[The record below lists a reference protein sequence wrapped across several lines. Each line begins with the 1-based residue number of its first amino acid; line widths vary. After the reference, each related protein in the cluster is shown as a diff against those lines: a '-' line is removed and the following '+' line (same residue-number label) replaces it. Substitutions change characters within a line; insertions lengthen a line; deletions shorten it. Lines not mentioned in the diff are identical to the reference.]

1 MVHLHSLLLGLS
13 AAGSTTPYACNRPAK
28 ISLFAASEKVIIEAF
43 SLTDQEC
50 GAGNPSTDMILPIN
64 TCLWGD
70 YSLVNN
76 FRITTLPTCANG
88 AIPITYFYD
97 TTSCTGNPTFRSD
110 EAMLDLEDRCLFGS
124 STGKWSMIFRCE
136 NLESQAVAKGYYT
149 QAIPPNYSSL
159 KKPAPTGAK
168 GSHGVVTP
176 HGSHDCT
183 IWKPKEPTFL
193 PTDTC
198 LTLDV
203 SHSVFINQP
212 ATCANGKA
220 ALVEAFS
227 EPDCKTS
234 VGWLGTDTF
243 SNEYGA
249 SLDKKCHPTQ
259 ARSIQF
265 ICGDKE
271 MEMFEDLPPHEHAE
285 VKPLVILAPLATP
298 PPQSAPEESLTTP
311 QRPQGYSSSTS
322 KKAKPIVH
330 FYPED
335 RKSPKPTA
343 HTTAQSST
351 PQGGKIQPYYLKDC
365 KNDQRS
371 NTASVKAIDTCIWT
385 FMYNSM
391 QVVSPA
397 VCKNGS
403 QALFAQYYRP
413 GCKPED
419 MKSIGELPEVF
430 TDGCGDIANIDSFAF
445 WCEGLPDSEI
455 GNKGSVGGFVKMIL
469 IILLVVV
476 LMVGLSVLS
485 CCLRGVAMMKQA
497 NELWGHIMA
506 MFGKKEG
513 AIQL

>member
-1 MVHLHSLLLGLS
+1 MVYLPSLLLGLS
-13 AAGSTTPYACNRPAK
+13 AAGSTTAYRYNYPAK
-28 ISLFAASEKVIIEAF
+28 ISLFPASEKVIIEAF
-43 SLTDQEC
+43 SLTAQDC
-50 GAGNPSTDMILPIN
+50 GAGKPSTDIILPIN

-76 FRITTLPTCANG
+76 FKVTSLPTCANG
-88 AIPITYFYD
+88 AIPVTYFYD

-110 EAMLDLEDRCLFGS
+110 EAMLDVADRCLFGS
-124 STGKWSMIFRCE
+124 STPKWSMIFRCE
-136 NLESQAVAKGYYT
+136 NLESQAVAKGYYM

-159 KKPAPTGAK
+159 KKPGPKA
-168 GSHGVVTP
+168 SDGVITP
-176 HGSHDCT
+176 HGSYDCT
-183 IWKPKEPTFL
+183 IWKAKEPTFL
-193 PTDTC
+193 PADTC

-203 SHSVFINQP
+203 SHSIFINQP
-212 ATCANGKA
+212 AVCASGKTA
-220 ALVEAFS
+220 VIEAYA
-227 EPDCKTS
+227 EPGCETS
-234 VGWLGTDTF
+234 IGWLGSDAF
-243 SNEYGA
+243 SNEYGP
-249 SLDKKCHPTQ
+249 SLDKKCHTTQ

-265 ICGDKE
+265 KCHDKDS
-271 MEMFEDLPPHEHAE
+271 EMFEDLPPHEHAD
-285 VKPLVILAPLATP
+285 VKPLVILAPPA
-298 PPQSAPEESLTTP
+298 TTP
-311 QRPQGYSSSTS
+311 TQWSETDESVVTPQKPQGYASPTAST
-322 KKAKPIVH
+322 KAKHIVH

-335 RKSPKPTA
+335 RKNLKPLGDTK
-343 HTTAQSST
+343 AQSTT

-365 KNDQRS
+365 KNDKRS
-371 NTASVKAIDTCIWT
+371 NTVSVQAVDTCIWT

-397 VCKNGS
+397 ICKNGT
-403 QALFAQYYRP
+403 QALFAQYSRP

-419 MKSIGELPEVF
+419 MKSIGDIPKVF
-430 TDGCGDIANIDSFAF
+430 TEGCADIENINSFAF

-476 LMVGLSVLS
+476 LMIGLSVLS
-485 CCLRGVAMMKQA
+485 CCLRGAAMMKQA